1 MCGAKFRT
9 ATRGSVSFDFSPR
22 PRPRK
27 IMFIGDPQQ
36 LEFRVPMQWFQANE
50 SRLAGDLREALNQ
63 IDGGVYPAVV
73 ILGVAWPGGF
83 SSSEVSALRRAAPL
97 ARVVALLGS
106 WLEGESRTGQPLAGI
121 PRVHWHQWP
130 RLADEIEKFQRQQPS
145 VFSVPITARDDERW
159 HHSSHDCS
167 TDDRRNIAVV
177 AKSRESAIAFVD
189 LCAAQGWNGQ
199 WIRNITEQSLAD
211 FDMVL
216 FDAQTGGL
224 SEFAL
229 VSRIRSRNPE
239 LPIVVL
245 QGFLRTDDESAWIQ
259 SGANAVIGKPFLIR
273 DLLDVIER
281 SPAPLRASSNR
292 N

>member
-1 MCGAKFRT
+1 MRGAKLRT
-9 ATRGSVSFDFSPR
+9 ATRRSVSFDFSPR
-22 PRPRK
+22 PRPRE

-50 SRLAGDLREALNQ
+50 SRLARDLREALNQ

-73 ILGVAWPGGF
+73 ILCVAWPGCF
-83 SSSEVSALRRAAPL
+83 SSSGVDTLRRAAPL

-106 WLEGESRTGQPLAGI
+106 WLEGESRTGQPLAGM
-121 PRVHWHQWP
+121 PRFHWHQWP

-159 HHSSHDCS
+159 HHSPHDCG
-167 TDDRRNIAVV
+167 TDNRRSIAVM
-177 AKSRESAIAFVD
+177 AKARESALAFVD
-189 LCAAQGWNGQ
+189 LFAAQGWNGQ
-199 WIRNITEQSLAD
+199 WIRNAPDNSLAD
-211 FDMVL
+211 FDIVL

-224 SEFAL
+224 GEYAL
-229 VSRIRSRNPE
+229 VSRMRSRNPE

-273 DLLDVIER
+273 DLLDVIKR
-281 SPAPLRASSNR
+281 SAAPFRASSNR